1 MEKQLLSSICDQ
13 IYRKFPEVSG
23 KQPRVQQQPADQT
36 LLIFTG
42 SATAA
47 DGRKI
52 ARTVRVVVNQSGKI
66 VKVSTS
72 R

>member
-1 MEKQLLSSICDQ
+1 MDRQLLSSICDQ

-23 KQPRVQQQPADQT
+23 KQPKVQSQPADQT
-36 LLIFTG
+36 LLIFSG
-42 SATAA
+42 SAAAA

-52 ARTVRVVVNQSGKI
+52 ARTVRVVVDRSGKI

>member
-1 MEKQLLSSICDQ
+1 MERQQLTSICDQ

-23 KQPRVQQQPADQT
+23 KQPKVQAQSDDRT

-42 SATAA
+42 AATAA

-52 ARTVRVVVNQSGKI
+52 SRTVRVVVDRLGKI
-66 VKVSTS
+66 IKVSTS